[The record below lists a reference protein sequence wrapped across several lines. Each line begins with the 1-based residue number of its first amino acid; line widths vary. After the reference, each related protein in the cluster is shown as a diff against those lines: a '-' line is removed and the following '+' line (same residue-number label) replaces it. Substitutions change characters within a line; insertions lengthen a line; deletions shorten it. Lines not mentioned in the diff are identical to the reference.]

1 MEGRLN
7 NIQLEILKL
16 FSTNYSKEELIEI
29 KKLLQ
34 TYLAHKVVLEADK
47 SFVEKKYTDEVFNEW
62 KEEHYRKKAS

>member
-1 MEGRLN
+1 MEGRFN